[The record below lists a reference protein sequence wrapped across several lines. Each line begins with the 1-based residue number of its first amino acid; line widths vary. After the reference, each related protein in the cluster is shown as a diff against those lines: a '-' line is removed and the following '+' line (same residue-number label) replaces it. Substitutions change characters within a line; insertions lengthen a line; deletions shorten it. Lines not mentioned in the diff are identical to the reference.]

1 MYIEGGKIMG
11 KDQESLIQ
19 SSDRRYLDAL
29 KAREG
34 RVLNQEGVDG
44 FKTDESESR
53 VEEAKIIRTRTTG
66 LTYTQIAERAT
77 RRDKKGLE
85 LLLREA
91 ELERFN
97 VESMIDAKRRDLSY
111 MEGDLKSY
119 SECKRQIENLKSR
132 IEGLYMDIASL
143 EEKLKN
149 FDKQSDITMAD

>member
-1 MYIEGGKIMG
+1 M
-11 KDQESLIQ
+11 
-19 SSDRRYLDAL
+19 
-29 KAREG
+29 
-34 RVLNQEGVDG
+34 DG

-91 ELERFN
+91 KLERFN
-97 VESMIDAKRRDLSY
+97 VESMIDAKRRDLLY
-111 MEGDLKSY
+111 MEGDVKSY

-132 IEGLYMDIASL
+132 IEGLDGDIASL